1 MPVGRN
7 FCYKKSVSAD
17 RKFYLLVRFFIH
29 NREKIQVIT
38 SDCAVCLNVSVKD
51 VDDTA
56 DMRGER
62 EHPVFFKTGCKGQTM
77 RFYLLQKPGSRY
89 EGITVFEIIL

>member
-7 FCYKKSVSAD
+7 SCYKKSVSAD

-38 SDCAVCLNVSVKD
+38 SDCAVCLNISVKD

-56 DMRGER
+56 DMR
-62 EHPVFFKTGCKGQTM
+62 
-77 RFYLLQKPGSRY
+77 
-89 EGITVFEIIL
+89 

>member
-17 RKFYLLVRFFIH
+17 KKFYLLVRFFIH

-38 SDCAVCLNVSVKD
+38 SDCAVCLNISVKD

-56 DMRGER
+56 DMRRGR
-62 EHPVFFKTGCKGQTM
+62 EHPVLFLHRVQRAEYEILSFAET
-77 RFYLLQKPGSRY
+77 RFPL
-89 EGITVFEIIL
+89 

>member
-38 SDCAVCLNVSVKD
+38 SDCAVCLNISVKD

-62 EHPVFFKTGCKGQTM
+62 EYPVLFLNRVQRAECEILSFAET
-77 RFYLLQKPGSRY
+77 RFPL
-89 EGITVFEIIL
+89 

>member
-17 RKFYLLVRFFIH
+17 KKFYLLVRFFIH

-38 SDCAVCLNVSVKD
+38 SDCAVCLNISVKD

-56 DMRGER
+56 DMRRGR
-62 EHPVFFKTGCKGQTM
+62 ENPVLFLNRVQRAEYEILSFAET
-77 RFYLLQKPGSRY
+77 RFPL
-89 EGITVFEIIL
+89 

>member
-7 FCYKKSVSAD
+7 LCYKKSVSAD
-17 RKFYLLVRFFIH
+17 KKFYLLVRFFIH

-38 SDCAVCLNVSVKD
+38 SDCTVCLNISVKD

-56 DMRGER
+56 DMRGGR
-62 EHPVFFKTGCKGQTM
+62 EHPVLFLNRVQRAEYEILSFAET
-77 RFYLLQKPGSRY
+77 RFPL
-89 EGITVFEIIL
+89 

>member
-7 FCYKKSVSAD
+7 LCYKKSVSAD
-17 RKFYLLVRFFIH
+17 KKFYLLVRFFIH

-38 SDCAVCLNVSVKD
+38 SDCTVCLNISVKD

-56 DMRGER
+56 DKRGER
-62 EHPVFFKTGCKGQTM
+62 EHPVF
-77 RFYLLQKPGSRY
+77 LKPGAKGR
-89 EGITVFEIIL
+89 L

>member
-17 RKFYLLVRFFIH
+17 RKFYLLVRFFIY
-29 NREKIQVIT
+29 NREKIQVIP
-38 SDCAVCLNVSVKD
+38 SDCAVCLNISVKD

-62 EHPVFFKTGCKGQTM
+62 EHPVLFLNRVQRADYEILSFAET
-77 RFYLLQKPGSRY
+77 RFPL
-89 EGITVFEIIL
+89 

>member
-17 RKFYLLVRFFIH
+17 KKFYLLVGFFIH

-38 SDCAVCLNVSVKD
+38 SDCAVCLNISVKD

-56 DMRGER
+56 DMRRGR
-62 EHPVFFKTGCKGQTM
+62 EHPVLFLNRAQRAEYEILSFAET
-77 RFYLLQKPGSRY
+77 RFPL
-89 EGITVFEIIL
+89 